1 MKKRIVIGLGLL
13 ILLTTITSQQKIV
26 ISKFNL
32 KEINIENNILTKKK
46 DIKKLL
52 FPIYNKN
59 LIFLE
64 NSEIEKALMQNS
76 FIESFE
82 IKKKYPNTLTIKIFE
97 KKPIAILQYK
107 KNKFYLSEKIELIK
121 FENLSNYQN
130 LPYVIGSK
138 EDFEI
143 FYNSLNNIN
152 FPFDQIKK
160 YTLYESKRWDLETV
174 NNKLIRLPAKDYIK
188 SIKNYLN
195 LINDNNFKKY
205 KLFDYRINNQLIL
218 N

>member
-59 LIFLE
+59 LIFLK
-64 NSEIEKALMQNS
+64 NLEIEKALMQNS

-97 KKPIAILQYK
+97 KKPIAILQHN

-143 FYNSLNNIN
+143 FYNSLNKIN

-195 LINDNNFKKY
+195 LINNNDFKKY

>member
-1 MKKRIVIGLGLL
+1 MKKSTVIGLGLL
-13 ILLTTITSQQKIV
+13 ILLTTITFQQKIV

-64 NSEIEKALMQNS
+64 NLEIEKALMQNS

-82 IKKKYPNTLTIKIFE
+82 IKKKYPNTLKIKIFE
-97 KKPIAILQYK
+97 KKPIAILQNK

-121 FENLSNYQN
+121 FKKLPNYQN
-130 LPYVIGSK
+130 LPYIIGSK

-143 FYNSLNNIN
+143 FYNNLNKID

>member
-59 LIFLE
+59 LIFLK
-64 NSEIEKALMQNS
+64 NLEIEKALMQNS

-97 KKPIAILQYK
+97 KKPIAILQYN

-195 LINDNNFKKY
+195 LINNNDFKKY

>member
-59 LIFLE
+59 LIFLK
-64 NSEIEKALMQNS
+64 NLEIEKALMQNS

-82 IKKKYPNTLTIKIFE
+82 IKKKYPNTLSIKIFE
-97 KKPIAILQYK
+97 KKPIAILQYN

-143 FYNSLNNIN
+143 FYNSLNKIN

-195 LINDNNFKKY
+195 LINNNDFKKY

>member
-97 KKPIAILQYK
+97 KKPIAILQYN

-195 LINDNNFKKY
+195 LINNNDFKKY

>member
-64 NSEIEKALMQNS
+64 NSEIKKALMQNS

-82 IKKKYPNTLTIKIFE
+82 IKKKYPNTLSIKIFE
-97 KKPIAILQYK
+97 KKPIAILQYN

-143 FYNSLNNIN
+143 FYNSLNKIN

-195 LINDNNFKKY
+195 LINNNDFKKY

>member
-64 NSEIEKALMQNS
+64 NLEIEKALMQNS

-82 IKKKYPNTLTIKIFE
+82 IKKKYPNILIIKIFE
-97 KKPIAILQYK
+97 KKPIAILQNK

-121 FENLSNYQN
+121 FKNLPDYRN
-130 LPYVIGSK
+130 LPYIIGNK

-143 FYNSLNNIN
+143 FYNNLNKID

-160 YTLYESKRWDLETV
+160 YTLHESKRWDLETV

-188 SIKNYLN
+188 SIKNFLN
-195 LINDNNFKKY
+195 LINNNNFKKY
-205 KLFDYRINNQLIL
+205 KSFDYRINNQLIL
-218 N
+218 K

>member
-59 LIFLE
+59 LIFLK
-64 NSEIEKALMQNS
+64 NLEIEKALMQNS

-97 KKPIAILQYK
+97 KKPIAILQHN

-195 LINDNNFKKY
+195 LINNNDFKRY

>member
-59 LIFLE
+59 LIFLK
-64 NSEIEKALMQNS
+64 NLEIEKALMQNS

-97 KKPIAILQYK
+97 KKPIAILQYN

-143 FYNSLNNIN
+143 FYKSLNNIN

-195 LINDNNFKKY
+195 LINNNDFKKY

>member
-64 NSEIEKALMQNS
+64 NLEIEKALMQNS

-97 KKPIAILQYK
+97 KKPI
-107 KNKFYLSEKIELIK
+107 
-121 FENLSNYQN
+121 
-130 LPYVIGSK
+130 
-138 EDFEI
+138 D
-143 FYNSLNNIN
+143 
-152 FPFDQIKK
+152 
-160 YTLYESKRWDLETV
+160 
-174 NNKLIRLPAKDYIK
+174 
-188 SIKNYLN
+188 
-195 LINDNNFKKY
+195 
-205 KLFDYRINNQLIL
+205 
-218 N
+218 

>member
-64 NSEIEKALMQNS
+64 NLEIEKALMQNS

-97 KKPIAILQYK
+97 KKPIAILQHN

>member
-64 NSEIEKALMQNS
+64 NLEIEKALMQNS

-195 LINDNNFKKY
+195 LINNNDFKKY

>member
-1 MKKRIVIGLGLL
+1 MKKSTVIGLGLL
-13 ILLTTITSQQKIV
+13 ILLTTITFQQKIV

-32 KEINIENNILTKKK
+32 KEINIEKNILTKKK

-64 NSEIEKALMQNS
+64 NLEIEKALMQNS

-143 FYNSLNNIN
+143 FYNSLNKIN

-195 LINDNNFKKY
+195 LINNNDFKRY

>member
-97 KKPIAILQYK
+97 KKPIAILQYN

-143 FYNSLNNIN
+143 FYNSLNKIN
-152 FPFDQIKK
+152 FPLDQIKK

-195 LINDNNFKKY
+195 LINNNDFKKY

>member
-32 KEINIENNILTKKK
+32 KEINIKNNILTKKK

-195 LINDNNFKKY
+195 LINNNDFKRY

>member
-59 LIFLE
+59 LIFLK
-64 NSEIEKALMQNS
+64 NLEIEKALMQNS

-97 KKPIAILQYK
+97 KKPIAILQYN

-143 FYNSLNNIN
+143 FYNSLNKIN

-195 LINDNNFKKY
+195 LINNNDFKKY

>member
-32 KEINIENNILTKKK
+32 KEINIKNNILTKKK

-59 LIFLE
+59 LIFLK
-64 NSEIEKALMQNS
+64 NLEIEKALMQNS

-97 KKPIAILQYK
+97 KKPIAILQYN

-143 FYNSLNNIN
+143 FYNSLNKIN
-152 FPFDQIKK
+152 FPLDQIKK

-195 LINDNNFKKY
+195 LINNNDFKKY

>member
-59 LIFLE
+59 LIFLK
-64 NSEIEKALMQNS
+64 NLEIEKALMQNS

-143 FYNSLNNIN
+143 FYNSLNKIN

-195 LINDNNFKKY
+195 LINNNDFKKY

>member
-59 LIFLE
+59 LIFLK
-64 NSEIEKALMQNS
+64 NLEIEKALMQNS

-97 KKPIAILQYK
+97 KKPIAILQYN

>member
-59 LIFLE
+59 LIFLK
-64 NSEIEKALMQNS
+64 NLEIEKALMQNS

-97 KKPIAILQYK
+97 KKPIAILQHN

-195 LINDNNFKKY
+195 LINNNDFKKY

>member
-64 NSEIEKALMQNS
+64 NLEIEKALMQNS

-82 IKKKYPNTLTIKIFE
+82 IKKKYPNTLKIKIFE
-97 KKPIAILQYK
+97 KKPIAILQNK

-143 FYNSLNNIN
+143 FYNSLNKIN

>member
-64 NSEIEKALMQNS
+64 NLEIEKALMQNS

-97 KKPIAILQYK
+97 KKPIAILQHN

-143 FYNSLNNIN
+143 FYNSLNKIN

-195 LINDNNFKKY
+195 LINNNDFKKY

>member
-59 LIFLE
+59 LIFLK
-64 NSEIEKALMQNS
+64 NLEIEKALMQNS

-97 KKPIAILQYK
+97 KKPIAILQHN

-143 FYNSLNNIN
+143 FYNSLNKIN

>member
-26 ISKFNL
+26 ISKFYL
-32 KEINIENNILTKKK
+32 KEINIENNTLTKKK

-64 NSEIEKALMQNS
+64 NLEIEKALMQNS

-143 FYNSLNNIN
+143 FYNSLNKIN

-195 LINDNNFKKY
+195 LINNNDFKKY

>member
-1 MKKRIVIGLGLL
+1 MKKSTVIGLGLL
-13 ILLTTITSQQKIV
+13 ILLTTITFQQKIV

-64 NSEIEKALMQNS
+64 NLEIEKALMQNS

-97 KKPIAILQYK
+97 KKPIAILQHN

-143 FYNSLNNIN
+143 FYNSLNKIN

>member
-59 LIFLE
+59 LIFLK
-64 NSEIEKALMQNS
+64 NLEIEKALMQNS

-195 LINDNNFKKY
+195 LINNNDFKKY

>member
-52 FPIYNKN
+52 FQIYNKN
-59 LIFLE
+59 LIFLK
-64 NSEIEKALMQNS
+64 NLEIEKALMQNS

-97 KKPIAILQYK
+97 KKPIAILQYN

-143 FYNSLNNIN
+143 FYNSLNKIN

-160 YTLYESKRWDLETV
+160 YTLYASKRWDLETV

-195 LINDNNFKKY
+195 LINNNDFKRY

>member
-121 FENLSNYQN
+121 FKNLPDYRN
-130 LPYVIGSK
+130 LPYIIGNK

-143 FYNSLNNIN
+143 FYNSLNKIN

-195 LINDNNFKKY
+195 LINNNDFKKY

>member
-195 LINDNNFKKY
+195 LINNNDFKKY

>member
-97 KKPIAILQYK
+97 KKPIAILQHN

-195 LINDNNFKKY
+195 LINNNDFKKY

>member
-32 KEINIENNILTKKK
+32 KEINIKNNILTKKK

-59 LIFLE
+59 LIFLK
-64 NSEIEKALMQNS
+64 NLEIEKALMQNS

-143 FYNSLNNIN
+143 FYNSLNKIN

-195 LINDNNFKKY
+195 LINNNDFKKY

>member
-97 KKPIAILQYK
+97 KKPIAILQYN

-195 LINDNNFKKY
+195 LINNNDFKRY